1 MPRVYMDYCATTPVH
16 PSVRDAV
23 LVALD
28 EVFGNPSSLHSAG
41 QQAAALIEEARARV
55 AAGIGA
61 APDEICFTSGATEA
75 DNHALFGVMR
85 ARQQPGGHL
94 ITCTVEHHAVL
105 HAAQA
110 LEREGVDVT
119 YLPVDGAGLVNPDA
133 VREAIR
139 PDTALISIM
148 MVNNEV
154 GAVQPIQEIG
164 RIAREH
170 GILFHTDA
178 VQAVG
183 LFDVDVDELGVDLLS
198 LSAHKIYG
206 PKGIGALYIRRGVN
220 VSPILYGGPQEAT
233 RRPGTENVPG
243 IAGLGAAVQ
252 LALEHKAEEYPRL
265 QALRARLIEGLREAI
280 PGTTVNGPLDMVAP
294 HVASLS
300 LPGVD
305 GEMLLFRLSAEG
317 IAASMG
323 SACTA
328 EDIQPSHV
336 LVAMGLPRE
345 QIEGTLR
352 LSLGFPT
359 TVDDIDYVCEVLP
372 VVAARCR

>member
-1 MPRVYMDYCATTPVH
+1 
-16 PSVRDAV
+16 
-23 LVALD
+23 
-28 EVFGNPSSLHSAG
+28 VFGNPSSLHSAG

-61 APDEICFTSGATEA
+61 APDEICFASGATEA

-94 ITCTVEHHAVL
+94 ITCAVEHHAVL

-119 YLPVDGAGLVNPDA
+119 YLPVDGVGLVNPDA
-133 VREAIR
+133 VRKAIR

-154 GAVQPIQEIG
+154 GAVQPIREIG

-252 LALEHKAEEYPRL
+252 LTLEHKAEEYPRL

-280 PGTTVNGPLDMVAP
+280 PGTTVNGPLDMAAP

-300 LPGVD
+300 FPGVD
-305 GEMLLFRLSAEG
+305 GEMLLFRLNAEG